1 MARGKSP
8 SVHRSPNSNSE
19 IWKCFVIDLH
29 FEPLVSADV
38 PCRELRD
45 EPKERLRGRLPGVL
59 HLSELSLHLSL
70 GGIVG

>member
-8 SVHRSPNSNSE
+8 AVHRSPNSNSE
-19 IWKCFVIDLH
+19 IWKCFVIGLR
-29 FEPLVSADV
+29 FEQLVSADV
-38 PCRELRD
+38 RWRKLRD
-45 EPKERLRGRLPGVL
+45 EPKECLCGRLPGVL